1 MILRKFVWIF
11 LIIPFFYCEKG
22 STPEFDEN
30 RAFQYLLEQCQFGP
44 RNPGSEGHQ
53 KTKKYLLDILKQY
66 TKFVK
71 PQGFTYFDS
80 LRGEQL
86 ELTNIIA
93 SFYPE
98 MKKRVIL
105 CAHWDT
111 QPFADKDP
119 NPQNRSQPIL
129 GANDGAS
136 GVALLLEIA
145 SLLSANKPKLGVDI
159 VFFDAEDYG
168 TEERLDM
175 YCLGSQFFSRNLGDY
190 RPEFGILVD
199 LIADKNLEL
208 YREGYSDRFAKEIV
222 DLIWNRAKELN
233 LKSFRDSVKHWVL
246 DDHIPLL
253 RAGIPC
259 VDIIDLDYPYWDT
272 LEDTPDKC
280 SPQSLKEVG
289 EVILNILYE

>member
-1 MILRKFVWIF
+1 M
-11 LIIPFFYCEKG
+11 
-22 STPEFDEN
+22 
-30 RAFQYLLEQCQFGP
+30 
-44 RNPGSEGHQ
+44 
-53 KTKKYLLDILKQY
+53 
-66 TKFVK
+66 
-71 PQGFTYFDS
+71 
-80 LRGEQL
+80 

-168 TEERLDM
+168 TEDRLDM

-199 LIADKNLEL
+199 LIADEDLEL
-208 YREGYSDRFAKEIV
+208 YREGYSDRYAKEIV

-253 RAGIPC
+253 QAGIPC
-259 VDIIDLDYPYWDT
+259 IDIIDLDYPYWDT

-289 EVILNILYE
+289 EVIISILYE